1 MRTVGNVMANVVRRT
16 VAITIGWV
24 GLVVLSP
31 LLALIALTIRVR
43 MGSPVLFRQL
53 RHGRGGREFELFKFR
68 TMKPPVPGREGPE
81 FDNERIT
88 RLGQFLRRTSLDELP
103 AFVNL
108 LKGDITLVGPR
119 PLPVIYWDR
128 YLDHEYRRF
137 EVKPGFTGLAQ
148 IGGRNRL
155 GWDERLALDVE
166 YVERRSLWLDL
177 KIIVRTI
184 PVVLGRQ
191 GVDQEGGVTMTAL
204 PEGRRKNGTE

>member
-1 MRTVGNVMANVVRRT
+1 MRAAVSATADIVRRT
-16 VAITIGWV
+16 VAVTIGWV
-24 GLVVLSP
+24 GLLVLSP
-31 LLALIALTIRVR
+31 LLALIALTIRVQ
-43 MGSPVLFRQL
+43 MGSPVLFRQR
-53 RHGRGGREFELFKFR
+53 RHGLGGREFELFKFR
-68 TMKPPVPGREGPE
+68 TMKHPEPGREGPE

-88 RLGQFLRRTSLDELP
+88 RLGHFLRRSSLDELP
-103 AFVNL
+103 GFINL

-148 IGGRNRL
+148 VKGRNHV

-177 KIIVRTI
+177 QIIARTI
-184 PVVLGRQ
+184 PVVLRRH

-204 PEGRRKNGTE
+204 PEDR